1 MHVRRATVPDA
12 SSLRPN
18 PPSRTDRSITGST
31 VPRRLT
37 TPATYSGTR
46 GRRVTGVTAGAIVAA
61 ISLSSAAQY
70 MDDARMD
77 MLTEDVRATAQKVSA
92 DLGWTPGVK
101 SPRRP
106 VRR

>member
-1 MHVRRATVPDA
+1 
-12 SSLRPN
+12 
-18 PPSRTDRSITGST
+18 
-31 VPRRLT
+31 
-37 TPATYSGTR
+37 
-46 GRRVTGVTAGAIVAA
+46 A

-77 MLTEDVRATAQKVSA
+77 MLTENVRATAQKVSA